1 MGTTVAG
8 IDRQPKATAGNR
20 WQPGA
25 AVAPQQV
32 GMPFLAAVP
41 ELHRVDAA
49 TLGRMS
55 FNGALQ
61 MAAQTSGL
69 EDCQI
74 AEELHICNG
83 YMSRFMRGVAQ
94 QWAKRLVQFC
104 RTTQCLVPLQWMA
117 NELGADLVPRDTRAA
132 QVAAL
137 ESQLRELRGGD
148 RWQA

>member
-8 IDRQPKATAGNR
+8 IDRQLKATAGNH
-20 WQPGA
+20 WQAGQ
-25 AVAPQQV
+25 PQQV

-41 ELHRVDAA
+41 DLHRVDAP

-55 FNGALQ
+55 FSGVLTL
-61 MAAQTSGL
+61 AAQVSGL

-74 AEELHICNG
+74 AQELHICNG

-94 QWAKRLVQFC
+94 QWAKRLVGFC
-104 RTTQCLVPLQWMA
+104 RVTQSLAPLQWMA

-137 ESQLRELRGGD
+137 EAQLRELRGGE
-148 RWQA
+148 RFQA